1 MRRLILL
8 ASVLFVSAPA
18 HAEWWEA
25 RTDHFIIYS
34 QDDESRTRDFA
45 VNLERYDHALR
56 SLQSM
61 DFKPLNDWQKV
72 TIYRLGVFDTMGRL
86 AHTSGIGGFYQPA

>member
-34 QDDESRTRDFA
+34 QDGERDTRKFA
-45 VNLERYDHALR
+45 TELERYDNALR
-56 SLQSM
+56 SLQS
-61 DFKPLNDWQKV
+61 V
-72 TIYRLGVFDTMGRL
+72 TSSR
-86 AHTSGIGGFYQPA
+86 